1 MAGRGPRRS
10 GSAATR
16 SSSTGSPA
24 SPKARGV
31 VAARSRPILEW
42 LSRLPP
48 LAVPVAMLLLMLVG
62 LTAPLPFAL
71 PALAIAAAFVAWL
84 AYLSWPALSSSG
96 RLLRSTMIL
105 LIVGAGAARAGG
117 WL

>member
-1 MAGRGPRRS
+1 
-10 GSAATR
+10 
-16 SSSTGSPA
+16 
-24 SPKARGV
+24 V

-62 LTAPLPFAL
+62 LSAPLPFAL
-71 PALAIAAAFVAWL
+71 PALAIAAVFVGWL
-84 AYLSWPALSSSG
+84 AFLSWPVLSSGG
-96 RLLRSTMIL
+96 RILRTTMICL
-105 LIVGAGAARAGG
+105 VVGAGVARAGG